1 MRSLGARTLALV
13 LLSVIA
19 LVIDHRENHLDA
31 VRRAIATAIYPLQVI
46 VALPAEALGWAR
58 ESGVSRS
65 DLQRENNRL
74 KAERLAIRA
83 KLQQMAAL
91 ESENARLRL
100 MLQTTTRV
108 GDRVRVAEIMAV
120 DANPYR
126 HDIVVDKGRRDG
138 VYQGQA
144 IIDATGVVGQIIHAG
159 PFTSEAMLISDP
171 DHALPVEVNRNG
183 LRSIAVGTG
192 EYDRLDLPFLPNNA
206 DIRPGDLL
214 VTSGLGGA
222 FPAGYPV
229 AEVTD
234 VTPNP
239 AESFATIRAR
249 PVTALN
255 QVREVLLI
263 WPGDTGIPTDEED
276 NADPDAADPG
286 NPSPDAA
293 GEPAPETAGE

>member
-19 LVIDHRENHLDA
+19 MVVDHRENHLDA

-46 VALPAEALGWAR
+46 VALPAEAFGWAR
-58 ESGVSRS
+58 ESGISRS

-126 HDIVVDKGRRDG
+126 HDIVIDKGRRHG
-138 VYQGQA
+138 AYEGQA
-144 IIDATGVVGQIIHAG
+144 IIDATGVVGQIMHVG
-159 PFTSEAMLISDP
+159 PFSSEAMLISDP

-183 LRSIAVGTG
+183 LRTIAVGTG

-229 AEVTD
+229 GEVGE

-249 PVTALN
+249 PATALN

-263 WPGDTGIPTDEED
+263 WPGEPEPQ
-276 NADPDAADPG
+276 ADGSDDDSAAAADPA
-286 NPSPDAA
+286 SEAA
-293 GEPAPETAGE
+293 TGAETADE

>member
-19 LVIDHRENHLDA
+19 MVVDHRENHLDA

-58 ESGVSRS
+58 ESGTSRS

-126 HDIVVDKGRRDG
+126 HDIVIDKGRRHG
-138 VYQGQA
+138 AYEGQA
-144 IIDATGVVGQIIHAG
+144 IIDATGVVGQIMHVG
-159 PFTSEAMLISDP
+159 PFSSEAMLISDP

-183 LRSIAVGTG
+183 LRTIAVGTG

-229 AEVTD
+229 GEVGE

-249 PVTALN
+249 PATALN

-263 WPGDTGIPTDEED
+263 WPGEPEPQ
-276 NADPDAADPG
+276 ADGSDDDSAAAADPA
-286 NPSPDAA
+286 SEAA
-293 GEPAPETAGE
+293 TGAETADE

>member
-1 MRSLGARTLALV
+1 MRSLGARTLALL
-13 LLSVIA
+13 LLS
-19 LVIDHRENHLDA
+19 LVSLVVDHRENHLDA
-31 VRRAIATAIYPLQVI
+31 VRRAIGTAIYPLQVI

-58 ESGVSRS
+58 ETGVSRA

-83 KLQQMAAL
+83 KLQQMTAL

-108 GDRVRVAEIMAV
+108 GDRVRVGEIMSV
-120 DANPYR
+120 NANPYR
-126 HDIVVDKGRRDG
+126 HDIVIDKGRRHDA
-138 VYQGQA
+138 YEGQA
-144 IIDATGVVGQIIHAG
+144 IIDADGVVGQIIRVG
-159 PFTSEAMLISDP
+159 SFTSEAMLISDP

-183 LRSIAVGTG
+183 LRTIAVGTG
-192 EYDRLDLPFLPNNA
+192 EYDRLDLPYLPNNA

-229 AEVTD
+229 GEVTA
-234 VTPNP
+234 VTRNP
-239 AESFATIRAR
+239 TESFATIRAK
-249 PVTALN
+249 PATALN

-263 WPGDTGIPTDEED
+263 WPAEPAVDTAEGTATTAAETPPDAPTDE
-276 NADPDAADPG
+276 A
-286 NPSPDAA
+286 
-293 GEPAPETAGE
+293 ETTDE